1 MLRSGN
7 DASQVNGSRGVIVG
21 WKEVHVSMQLCS
33 LANGA
38 ANGGYCGDLAFSLV
52 KNTAL
57 LVCPTAT
64 RLSISG
70 KKGFLARSI
79 GLLC

>member
-52 KNTAL
+52 KCVRTFVL
-57 LVCPTAT
+57 LWGVAG
-64 RLSISG
+64 RLG
-70 KKGFLARSI
+70 VLDEAR
-79 GLLC
+79 